1 MRVCKHP
8 NNIEYNPP
16 KCNKDSKHDICY
28 GSSSDIFKNEQE
40 VEEYVIGI
48 EKDATKTEEFSK
60 LFTPGCWDNI
70 SNKPFKKD
78 FQKNDEKDPIKC
90 ITTNKKWI
98 NLLLHVSGP
107 D

>member
-40 VEEYVIGI
+40 VEE
-48 EKDATKTEEFSK
+48 
-60 LFTPGCWDNI
+60 
-70 SNKPFKKD
+70 
-78 FQKNDEKDPIKC
+78 
-90 ITTNKKWI
+90 
-98 NLLLHVSGP
+98 
-107 D
+107 